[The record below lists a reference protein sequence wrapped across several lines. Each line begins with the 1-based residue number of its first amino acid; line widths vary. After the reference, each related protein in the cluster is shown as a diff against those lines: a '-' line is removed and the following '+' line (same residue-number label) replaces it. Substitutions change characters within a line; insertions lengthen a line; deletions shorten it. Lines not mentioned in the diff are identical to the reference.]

1 MEKEKKPVY
10 KEWWFWFITI
20 FLIIGIICSA
30 GSSNTETANNITN
43 TESNN
48 NINITSSKREEV
60 TVIDFSSMNKTDI
73 QAWCNTNK
81 IKCNITEDYSDTI
94 KKGEF
99 VSQSAEINSTI
110 YQGDTIKIIYS
121 LGKKPSTEETN
132 ALKKAQS
139 YSSTMHMSKK
149 GIYNQLTS
157 SVEGFSKE
165 AAQYAIDNI
174 NANWKDNALEKAK
187 SYQNMMSMSK
197 QGVYNQLISYAEG
210 FTKEEA
216 QYAIDHLND

>member
-1 MEKEKKPVY
+1 MEKENKPIYKK
-10 KEWWFWFITI
+10 WWFWVVVV
-20 FLIIGIICSA
+20 LVLLVLASV
-30 GSSNTETANNITN
+30 GSSDNKETNAAETN
-43 TESNN
+43 SKPL
-48 NINITSSKREEV
+48 TSKAEV

-73 QAWCNTNK
+73 QSWCDTNK

-94 KKGEF
+94 EKGSF
-99 VSQSAEINSTI
+99 ISQSAEANSTI
-110 YQGDTIKIIYS
+110 YQGDKITIIYS
-121 LGKKPSTEETN
+121 LGKKPTTEETN

-174 NANWKDNALEKAK
+174 NTNWNDNALEKAK

-197 QGVYNQLISYAEG
+197 KGVYNQLISSAEG

-216 QYAIDHLND
+216 QYAIDHLDD